1 MICSVSGNSEQLTV
15 TLRAQPRLR
24 NLYDLTWPLV
34 FIAFVSLLH
43 LPTIALAIFIT
54 IFLFREVIVLQRMFG
69 KSVLATDDHSVML
82 TREILGLKRHKR
94 FLRDDVEALCF
105 QAGYSVYK
113 GGDFSSCLCI
123 TAKSLMTPCQFGIT
137 IQQEEAEK
145 VFTTMKESGSWL
157 AERIRPITTQK

>member
-1 MICSVSGNSEQLTV
+1 MNDDRTFRQPYEMLKLPNDLFGLRKLEQLTV
-15 TLRAQPRLR
+15 PLHAQPRLR

-82 TREILGLKRHKR
+82 TREILGIKRHKR
-94 FLRDDVEALCF
+94 
-105 QAGYSVYK
+105 
-113 GGDFSSCLCI
+113 GDFSSCLRI

-157 AERIRPITTQK
+157 AERIQPITTQK